1 MVPKTY
7 VPNSLSKNNRVKQ
20 KQYLKKSQKLAKKGI
35 YFKRPKIKS
44 FVSKISPHIIKAKKM
59 YNIDSLVPSKKL
71 EKKTKCSLKG
81 LKAIVKKGEGAYYS
95 SGSRPSQTSQS
106 WAYARLASA
115 LTGGKSSKV
124 DYHILKEH
132 CKPNSKALKL
142 AIHSQ
147 PVVKDK
153 VSLEGGRI
161 SKNKLLHKK
170 QSKKKTKK
178 TYMEHSENSSAEPS
192 RNKKNELV
200 FKDWSEFKPNLS
212 PQQIFQMGSF
222 GGTYF
227 RTINSK
233 VVNKKLTNQHKEFV
247 KQSWFKDL
255 DISKYV
261 TSSNYK
267 PSINKY
273 KVRSGLS
280 LEEWERSGWI
290 KPVDPFGW
298 FQWYCRFYCGRRCDD
313 DKRQVDRWVKYAG
326 EKSGRWRIR
335 LINMCKKK
343 GKKYDDYSVSPVIRQ
358 GLQHWGYQITAT
370 DVNK

>member
-7 VPNSLSKNNRVKQ
+7 VPKSLSKHNIVKQ
-20 KQYLKKSQKLAKKGI
+20 KQYLKKSQKLAKNGI

-59 YNIDSLVPSKKL
+59 YKIDSLVPSKKL

-81 LKAIVKKGEGAYYS
+81 LNAIVKKGEGAYYS

-142 AIHSQ
+142 AMHSQ

-153 VSLEGGRI
+153 VYLEGGRI
-161 SKNKLLHKK
+161 SKNKKK
-170 QSKKKTKK
+170 SKESKK
-178 TYMEHSENSSAEPS
+178 PS
-192 RNKKNELV
+192 KNKKNELV
-200 FKDWSEFKPNLS
+200 FKDWPEFNPNLS

-247 KQSWFKDL
+247 KQGWFKNM

-335 LINMCKKK
+335 LINMCNKK

-358 GLQHWGYQITAT
+358 GLQHWGYQITAA

>member
-20 KQYLKKSQKLAKKGI
+20 TQYLKKSRKMAKNGI
-35 YFKRPKIKS
+35 YFNRPKIKS

-59 YNIDSLVPSKKL
+59 YKVDSLVPSKKL

-81 LKAIVKKGEGAYYS
+81 LKDIVKKGEGAYYS

-142 AIHSQ
+142 AIHTQ

-153 VSLEGGRI
+153 VSLEGGGS
-161 SKNKLLHKK
+161 SKNKKYKK
-170 QSKKKTKK
+170 PT
-178 TYMEHSENSSAEPS
+178 
-192 RNKKNELV
+192 RNNKNEIV
-200 FKDWSEFKPNLS
+200 FKDWPEFKPNLS
-212 PQQIFQMGSF
+212 PKQIFQMGSF

-233 VVNKKLTNQHKEFV
+233 VVNKKLTNQHKEFI
-247 KQSWFKDL
+247 KRGWFKKL
-255 DISKYV
+255 DIYKYV
-261 TSSNYK
+261 ISNTCD

-280 LEEWERSGWI
+280 LEEWENNGWI
-290 KPVDPFGW
+290 KTVDPFGW
-298 FQWYCRFYCGRRCDD
+298 FQWYCRFYCGRRCGD
-313 DKRQVDRWVKYAG
+313 DKRQVDRWVKYTG

-358 GLQHWGYQITAT
+358 GLQHWGYQITAV
-370 DVNK
+370 DIK

>member
-7 VPNSLSKNNRVKQ
+7 IPTSLSKNNKIKQ
-20 KQYLKKSQKLAKKGI
+20 TKYLKKSQKLAKKGI
-35 YFKRPKIKS
+35 YFNRPKINSFKS
-44 FVSKISPHIIKAKKM
+44 KDSPHILKAKKI
-59 YNIDSLVPSKKL
+59 YKINSLIPSKNL
-71 EKKTKCSLKG
+71 EKKTQCSLEG

-115 LTGGKSSKV
+115 ITGGKSSKV

-132 CKPNSKALKL
+132 CKHNSKALKL
-142 AIHSQ
+142 A
-147 PVVKDK
+147 
-153 VSLEGGRI
+153 
-161 SKNKLLHKK
+161 LHK
-170 QSKKKTKK
+170 QSKVKYTVSLDGGGSTKNYKK
-178 TYMEHSENSSAEPS
+178 PS
-192 RNKKNELV
+192 RNNKNELI
-200 FKDWSEFKPNLS
+200 FKEWSDFKPNLS
-212 PQQIFQMGSF
+212 PKQIFQMGSF

-233 VVNKKLTNQHKEFV
+233 VVNKKLVNKHKEFI
-247 KQSWFKDL
+247 KHGWFKNL
-255 DISKYV
+255 DINKYV
-261 TSSNYK
+261 NSNTCD

-273 KVRSGLS
+273 KVKSGLS

-313 DKRQVDRWVKYAG
+313 DKRQVERWVKYAG

-335 LINMCKKK
+335 LINMCNKK
-343 GKKYDDYSVSPVIRQ
+343 GKKYDDFSVSPVIRQ
-358 GLQHWGYQITAT
+358 GLQHWGYKITAS
-370 DVNK
+370 DVKYKN

>member
-7 VPNSLSKNNRVKQ
+7 VPNSLSKNNIVKQ

-59 YNIDSLVPSKKL
+59 YKIDSLVPSKKL

-124 DYHILKEH
+124 DYHILKEY
-132 CKPNSKALKL
+132 CNPNSKALKL

-147 PVVKDK
+147 QVVKDK

-161 SKNKLLHKK
+161 SKNKKK
-170 QSKKKTKK
+170 SKESKK
-178 TYMEHSENSSAEPS
+178 PS
-192 RNKKNELV
+192 KNKKNELV
-200 FKDWSEFKPNLS
+200 FKDWPEFKPNLS

-247 KQSWFKDL
+247 KQGWFKDL

-261 TSSNYK
+261 TNSTCN

-335 LINMCKKK
+335 LINMCNKK

-358 GLQHWGYQITAT
+358 GLQHWGYQITAE
-370 DVNK
+370 DVSK

>member
-7 VPNSLSKNNRVKQ
+7 VPNSLSSTNKHLQ
-20 KQYLKKSQKLAKKGI
+20 KQFLKKSQKMAKKGI
-35 YFKRPKIKS
+35 YFNRPKINS
-44 FVSKISPHIIKAKKM
+44 FKSKISPHIIKAKKM
-59 YNIDSLVPSKKL
+59 YKIDSLVPSKIL
-71 EKKTKCSLKG
+71 EKKTKCSLSG

-115 LTGGKSSKV
+115 ITGGKSSKV

-142 AIHSQ
+142 AIHTQ
-147 PVVKDK
+147 HVVKDK
-153 VSLEGGRI
+153 VSLEGGGMT
-161 SKNKLLHKK
+161 KNYKK
-170 QSKKKTKK
+170 
-178 TYMEHSENSSAEPS
+178 PS

-200 FKDWSEFKPNLS
+200 FKDWPEFKPNLS

-233 VVNKKLTNQHKEFV
+233 VVNKKLLNQHKEFI
-247 KQSWFKDL
+247 KHGWFTHL

-261 TSSNYK
+261 TSDTCD

-290 KPVDPFGW
+290 KSVDPFGW

-313 DKRQVDRWVKYAG
+313 DKRQVDRWVKYTG

-335 LINMCKKK
+335 LINMCNKK
-343 GKKYDDYSVSPVIRQ
+343 GKKYDDFSVSPVIRQ
-358 GLQHWGYQITAT
+358 GLQHWGYKITAT
-370 DVNK
+370 DIN

>member
-1 MVPKTY
+1 M
-7 VPNSLSKNNRVKQ
+7 
-20 KQYLKKSQKLAKKGI
+20 
-35 YFKRPKIKS
+35 
-44 FVSKISPHIIKAKKM
+44 
-59 YNIDSLVPSKKL
+59 PSKKL

-81 LKAIVKKGEGAYYS
+81 LKAIVKKGAGAYYS

-115 LTGGKSSKV
+115 LTGGNSSKV

-132 CKPNSKALKL
+132 CKSSSKALKL
-142 AIHSQ
+142 ARHKQ
-147 PVVKDK
+147 PKVTDK
-153 VSLEGGRI
+153 ISLKGGG
-161 SKNKLLHKK
+161 SSNKK
-170 QSKKKTKK
+170 SKKPT
-178 TYMEHSENSSAEPS
+178 
-192 RNKKNELV
+192 RNNKNELV
-200 FKDWSEFKPNLS
+200 FKDWPEFNPNLS

-233 VVNKKLTNQHKEFV
+233 VVNKKLTNQHKEFI
-247 KQSWFKDL
+247 KHGWFKKL

-261 TSSNYK
+261 NSNTCD

-280 LEEWERSGWI
+280 LEEWENNGWI
-290 KPVDPFGW
+290 KTVDPFGW

-313 DKRQVDRWVKYAG
+313 DKRQVDRWVKYTG

-343 GKKYDDYSVSPVIRQ
+343 GKKYDDYSVSPVIRH
-358 GLQHWGYQITAT
+358 GLQHWGYQITAA
-370 DVNK
+370 DIK